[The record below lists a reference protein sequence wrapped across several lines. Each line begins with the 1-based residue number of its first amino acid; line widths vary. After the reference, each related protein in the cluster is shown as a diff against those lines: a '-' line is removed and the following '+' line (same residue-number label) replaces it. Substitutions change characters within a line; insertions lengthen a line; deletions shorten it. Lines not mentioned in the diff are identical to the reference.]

1 MEKVKMS
8 ELKSGDFFKLNKM
21 SKGYVLIDT
30 CLTNKAVYYLTD
42 RFNSSGKH
50 HSGFWS
56 TDGDK
61 EVFI

>member
-8 ELKSGDFFKLNKM
+8 ELKNGDFFKLNKM
-21 SKGYVLIDT
+21 SKGYVLVDT
-30 CLTNKAVYYLTD
+30 CLRNGTLYYLTD
-42 RFNSSGKH
+42 RFSSNGKH
-50 HSGFWS
+50 RSGFWS